1 MNITQIKNLYS
12 EKYSFE
18 LFYELAQ
25 TLLEENQFIPKAS
38 LSNGGKAVIEGSII
52 ARPGDIRVDLPI
64 WFGDVS
70 SKNRIIF
77 LGLEPRDTEA
87 KYNIEKKDNFIFAT
101 PFGIEFWNEKNKYF
115 KSFKSVLKPND
126 LFVYFTDVVKHYEVK
141 STKNKSD
148 INARALFWEKAVLEE
163 NLEFLNQELNLINPT
178 HVIAL
183 GGDSFKFLNHHFG
196 EKWNVVKV
204 IHPAAR
210 PDKKTGMNAYE
221 KVNETL
227 GKILKS
233 F

>member
-1 MNITQIKNLYS
+1 MKLTQIKNLYN
-12 EKYSFE
+12 EKYPFE
-18 LFYELAQ
+18 LFYDFAQ
-25 TLLEENQFIPKAS
+25 TLLTENQFIPKAS
-38 LSNGGKAVIEGSII
+38 LSNSAKPVIEVSII

-70 SKNRIIF
+70 SKFRVFF
-77 LGLEPRDTEA
+77 LGLEPRDSDA

-101 PFGIEFWNEKNKYF
+101 PFGIEFWNERNKYF
-115 KSFKSVLKPND
+115 KSFKSVLMRND
-126 LFVYFTDVVKHYEVK
+126 LFVYFTDVVKNYEVK

-148 INARALFWEKAVLEE
+148 INARSLFWKKAVLEE

-183 GGDSFKFLNHHFG
+183 GGESFKFLNHHFG

-204 IHPAAR
+204 IHPAAF
-210 PDKKTGMNAYE
+210 PDKKTGLNAYE
-221 KVNETL
+221 KANETL
-227 GKILKS
+227 EEILKS